1 MQWLSVWLQE
11 TNFPYPGPKCQD
23 GRLLRAARM
32 ERSLCTG
39 VDIYGNERTD
49 GNHLPLL
56 NEHGDVFQR
65 DLPED
70 FNDECEANEG
80 TRLPGDRPLVG
91 ESEYFYDQY
100 VDAVRNAEQGQHIAI
115 LGGHLVRLR
124 GISVRTDPRV
134 GLDDLTQTIVRLL
147 GDG

>member
-70 FNDECEANEG
+70 FNDD
-80 TRLPGDRPLVG
+80 T
-91 ESEYFYDQY
+91 
-100 VDAVRNAEQGQHIAI
+100 
-115 LGGHLVRLR
+115 
-124 GISVRTDPRV
+124 
-134 GLDDLTQTIVRLL
+134 
-147 GDG
+147 

>member
-80 TRLPGDRPLVG
+80 TMLPGDRPLVG

-100 VDAVRNAEQGQHIAI
+100 VDATEAPDTTNSV
-115 LGGHLVRLR
+115 
-124 GISVRTDPRV
+124 ISTSQRPKPIPTANSN
-134 GLDDLTQTIVRLL
+134 LDNLQI
-147 GDG
+147 